1 MGVDLFLVKVPCCQ
15 QHQWIWNCF
24 SAILE
29 FVVELTRFD
38 FYFCQMILPIVAY
51 GDPVLKKKAV
61 EIEKD
66 YPKLK
71 ELVDNMFETM
81 HRASGVG
88 LAAPQVGL
96 AIRLFVIDLTPYG
109 EGEDAD
115 PDCKDFKRVFIN
127 PIIYEEE
134 GEEWGME
141 EGCLSLPHLRL
152 EIFRKP
158 IVKIEY
164 YDENWD
170 LYEEELDG
178 FPARVVQHE
187 YDHLEGILL
196 PDRVSSMK
204 RTLIKSKL
212 SNIAKGN
219 VSVSYKMK
227 FANVL

>member
-1 MGVDLFLVKVPCCQ
+1 
-15 QHQWIWNCF
+15 
-24 SAILE
+24 
-29 FVVELTRFD
+29 
-38 FYFCQMILPIVAY
+38 MILPIVAY
-51 GDPVLKKKAV
+51 GDPVLKKKAAD
-61 EIEKD
+61 IDKN
-66 YPKLK
+66 YPQLQ
-71 ELVDNMFETM
+71 ELVKNMFETM
-81 HRASGVG
+81 HKAPGVG

-96 AIRLFVIDLTPYG
+96 PIRLFVVDVSQYG

-134 GEEWGME
+134 GEEWSME
-141 EGCLSLPHLRL
+141 EGCLSLPHMRL

-187 YDHLEGILL
+187 YDHLEGILIS
-196 PDRVSSMK
+196 DRVSPMK
-204 RTLIKSKL
+204 RTLLKSKL
-212 SNIAKGN
+212 NNIAKGN
-219 VSVSYKMK
+219 VNVNYRMK
-227 FANVL
+227 FHDAL